1 MFTIVAFG
9 VNSNLNLLTDT
20 TTTYIPYL
28 DKGCPKMRR
37 YGLLTEEGT
46 CEMETTAQ
54 RDSSRLSTK
63 MDSNVAKCC
72 RHNDDGGQGYVILVV
87 FYLCTDLIFFT
98 NTVQRVLLLIRSI
111 CVGKLFTVFILL
123 LGRSEVIL
131 TSRLLSQLL
140 NLLSIIERPRT
151 IFNTSSNFLL
161 HCWTAGMEW
170 MEK

>member
-1 MFTIVAFG
+1 MCSSDLGLF
-9 VNSNLNLLTDT
+9 SN
-20 TTTYIPYL
+20 
-28 DKGCPKMRR
+28 
-37 YGLLTEEGT
+37 EGT

-54 RDSSRLSTK
+54 RDSSRLLTK
-63 MDSNVAKCC
+63 MDSNAAKYC

-111 CVGKLFTVFILL
+111 WVGKLFTVFILL

-140 NLLSIIERPRT
+140 NLECGYEDIERGRIIEKFAGNFFFFFLKK
-151 IFNTSSNFLL
+151 IVFLL
-161 HCWTAGMEW
+161 YLPPPFSLDKEMSRLTRRD
-170 MEK
+170 